1 MFLPLLYA
9 KVLLLP
15 VNYFL
20 KLSYLLIHITISF
33 MFLLLL
39 KFIFFKFRAVKINLF
54 VKFLLL
60 TFALNLTL
68 RYFVYSLLFLLFV
81 LSIFFQTITEN
92 RNTVFWFQKFSKN
105 ARTCRISY
113 KIIET
118 RFSLPLWFFSLF
130 GLVT

>member
-81 LSIFFQTITEN
+81 LSIFFFKQLWRIATQSSDFKNSVKTPEPVALVI
-92 RNTVFWFQKFSKN
+92 KSSKQD
-105 ARTCRISY
+105 
-113 KIIET
+113 
-118 RFSLPLWFFSLF
+118 SLCLFDSSLS
-130 GLVT
+130 LD